1 MPLEAIGKS
10 LDRMEVNLSLFHT
23 TVGKGRSFVKRLF
36 FTLYAAMFHLFRVF
50 PVQKKR
56 VALISMH
63 NADFHDSLGEVERA
77 FREKKEGYFFTKRA
91 GISSCKRMRGWPLF
105 CALFAA
111 RSAFLPGR
119 PMAWLGRVIFFSMI
133 TLCRLQA
140 FT

>member
-1 MPLEAIGKS
+1 MPLEAIGKP

-77 FREKKEGYFFTKRA
+77 FREKKEGYFFTKITRRDRLFYPE
-91 GISSCKRMRGWPLF
+91 GLWPGSV
-105 CALFAA
+105 ALY
-111 RSAFLPGR
+111 
-119 PMAWLGRVIFFSMI
+119 FS
-133 TLCRLQA
+133 Q
-140 FT
+140 